1 MAPVAASEKAA
12 AKRLANLRPFKPGQ
26 SGSAVKS
33 KRYLQHLQR
42 FIGDHLQR
50 FIGDLG
56 VRDLGE
62 LPGIDQIAVEQ
73 IIQQLLR
80 AERCK
85 DHAES
90 ARCSRNAREWTRQLL
105 DRRAGKATPVG
116 SDLDAYLAHK
126 GAPAS

>member
-1 MAPVAASEKAA
+1 MPVLAPVATAEKAA

-26 SGSAVKS
+26 SGSNVKS
-33 KRYLQHLQR
+33 KRYLQHIAR
-42 FIGDHLQR
+42 FIS
-50 FIGDLG
+50 DLG

-73 IIQQLLR
+73 IVQQLLR

-105 DRRAGKATPVG
+105 DRRGGKGAPVG

-126 GAPAS
+126 GAAAP

>member
-1 MAPVAASEKAA
+1 MAALAPVAAPENAA
-12 AKRLANLRPFKPGQ
+12 TKRRLANLRPFKPGQ
-26 SGSAVKS
+26 CGAEVKS
-33 KRYLQHLQR
+33 KRYLLHLQR
-42 FIGDHLQR
+42 FID
-50 FIGDLG
+50 DLG

-73 IIQQLLR
+73 IVQQLLR

-105 DRRAGKATPVG
+105 DRRAGKAAPVG

-126 GAPAS
+126 GVAEP

>member
-1 MAPVAASEKAA
+1 MAALASMGASERGA

-26 SGSAVKS
+26 SGSEVKS
-33 KRYLQHLQR
+33 KRYLQHLAR
-42 FIGDHLQR
+42 FIS
-50 FIGDLG
+50 DLG

-73 IIQQLLR
+73 IVQQLLR

-90 ARCSRNAREWTRQLL
+90 AR
-105 DRRAGKATPVG
+105 
-116 SDLDAYLAHK
+116 
-126 GAPAS
+126 

>member
-1 MAPVAASEKAA
+1 MPVLAPVATAEKAA

-26 SGSAVKS
+26 SGSNVKS
-33 KRYLQHLQR
+33 KRYLQHIAR
-42 FIGDHLQR
+42 FIS
-50 FIGDLG
+50 DLG

-105 DRRAGKATPVG
+105 DRRAGKAAPVG

-126 GAPAS
+126 GVAEP

>member
-1 MAPVAASEKAA
+1 MPVLAPVATAEKAA
-12 AKRLANLRPFKPGQ
+12 VKRLANLRPFKLVQ
-26 SGSAVKS
+26 SGSEVKS
-33 KRYLQHLQR
+33 KRYLQHLAR
-42 FIGDHLQR
+42 FIS
-50 FIGDLG
+50 DLG

-73 IIQQLLR
+73 IVQQLLR

-116 SDLDAYLAHK
+116 SDLDAYLARK
-126 GAPAS
+126 GTAA

>member
-1 MAPVAASEKAA
+1 MAALAPVAAPENAA
-12 AKRLANLRPFKPGQ
+12 TKRRLANLRPFKPGQ
-26 SGSAVKS
+26 CGAEVKS
-33 KRYLQHLQR
+33 KRYLL
-42 FIGDHLQR
+42 HLQR

-73 IIQQLLR
+73 IVQQLLR

-105 DRRAGKATPVG
+105 DRHAGKAAPVG

-126 GAPAS
+126 GAAAP

>member
-1 MAPVAASEKAA
+1 MPVLAPVATAEKAA
-12 AKRLANLRPFKPGQ
+12 VKRLANLRPFKPGQ
-26 SGSAVKS
+26 SGSEVKS
-33 KRYLQHLQR
+33 KRYLQHLAR
-42 FIGDHLQR
+42 FIS
-50 FIGDLG
+50 DLG

-73 IIQQLLR
+73 IVQQLLR

-105 DRRAGKATPVG
+105 DRRAGKAAPTG

-126 GAPAS
+126 GAAVP

>member
-1 MAPVAASEKAA
+1 MAQFKPAMASMAPSENTLV
-12 AKRLANLRPFKPGQ
+12 KRLANLRPFKPGQ
-26 SGSAVKS
+26 SGGEVKS
-33 KRYLQHLQR
+33 KRYLQHLAL
-42 FIGDHLQR
+42 FV
-50 FIGDLG
+50 GDLG
-56 VRDLGE
+56 ARDLSE

-73 IIQQLLR
+73 IVQQLLR

-105 DRRAGKATPVG
+105 DRRTSKTAAVG

-126 GAPAS
+126 GAAAP

>member
-1 MAPVAASEKAA
+1 MPEMASVARVEKAA
-12 AKRLANLRPFKPGQ
+12 VKRLANLRPFKPGQ
-26 SGSAVKS
+26 SGSEVKS

-42 FIGDHLQR
+42 FIGD
-50 FIGDLG
+50 LG
-56 VRDLGE
+56 VRDLDE

-73 IIQQLLR
+73 IVQQLLR

-105 DRRAGKATPVG
+105 DRRPSKSESVPTLG
-116 SDLDAYLAHK
+116 SVLK
-126 GAPAS
+126 GATHV

>member
-1 MAPVAASEKAA
+1 MPEMAAVTTVEKAA
-12 AKRLANLRPFKPGQ
+12 EKRLANLRPFKPGQ
-26 SGSAVKS
+26 CGAEVKS
-33 KRYLQHLQR
+33 KRYLLHLQR
-42 FIGDHLQR
+42 FIS
-50 FIGDLG
+50 DLG
-56 VRDLGE
+56 VSDLGE

-73 IIQQLLR
+73 IVQQLLR

-105 DRRAGKATPVG
+105 NRRAGKGAAVG

-126 GAPAS
+126 GAAAS

>member
-1 MAPVAASEKAA
+1 MAESAAVRAVKTGAEKR
-12 AKRLANLRPFKPGQ
+12 RLANLLPFKPGQ
-26 SGSAVKS
+26 SGSEVKS

-42 FIGDHLQR
+42 FIS
-50 FIGDLG
+50 DLG

-73 IIQQLLR
+73 IVQQLLR

-105 DRRAGKATPVG
+105 DRRAGKAVPVG

-126 GAPAS
+126 GGAAP

>member
-1 MAPVAASEKAA
+1 MPVLAPVATVEKAA

-26 SGSAVKS
+26 SGSEVKS
-33 KRYLQHLQR
+33 KRYLQHLAR
-42 FIGDHLQR
+42 FIS
-50 FIGDLG
+50 DLG

-73 IIQQLLR
+73 IVQHLLR

-105 DRRAGKATPVG
+105 DRRSSKTAAVG

-126 GAPAS
+126 GAAAP